1 MPSADRAKASNATDP
16 GKPAG
21 SHFIKTKNRDS
32 MPTADRA
39 RKAGK
44 VSLGKPKSGSTEC
57 YVLEEV
63 NPVDKRLYQRK
74 GLGLQIPKQKL
85 QLSWSSSASCPH
97 LSLALCLH
105 DLVDQG
111 GE

>member
-1 MPSADRAKASNATDP
+1 
-16 GKPAG
+16 
-21 SHFIKTKNRDS
+21 
-32 MPTADRA
+32 
-39 RKAGK
+39 
-44 VSLGKPKSGSTEC
+44 
-57 YVLEEV
+57 
-63 NPVDKRLYQRK
+63 
-74 GLGLQIPKQKL
+74 LQIPKQKL